1 MKKTIRLTESELI
14 DLVQRIIK
22 EQEGFDQLD
31 DTPLEDEPSLD
42 DLEDFGD
49 DIEDYGFDMED
60 DIEDTDDFQSRMR
73 QGEYI
78 KKNRPSSV
86 GFGGATRWDSESD
99 REVKKG
105 GWSPIKADDLPLE
118 KFAKSKY
125 NKFK

>member
-14 DLVQRIIK
+14 DLVKKIIK

-42 DLEDFGD
+42 DLEDFDD
-49 DIEDYGFDMED
+49 DIEDYGFDVED
-60 DIEDTDDFQSRMR
+60 EFEDDDFQTKMR
-73 QGEYI
+73 QHERM
-78 KKNRPSSV
+78 KNIRPSEYGIGS
-86 GFGGATRWDSESD
+86 GERWTNQMD
-99 REVKKG
+99 RETEKP
-105 GWSPIKADDLPLE
+105 WSPIKPDDLPLE

>member
-14 DLVQRIIK
+14 HLVKRIIK

-42 DLEDFGD
+42 DLENFDD
-49 DIEDYGFDMED
+49 DIEDYGFDIED
-60 DIEDTDDFQSRMR
+60 DFDEDDDFQSKMRHRERMR
-73 QGEYI
+73 QD
-78 KKNRPSSV
+78 RPSSV
-86 GFGGATRWDSESD
+86 GLGGATRWDSESD

-105 GWSPIKADDLPLE
+105 GWSPIKPDDLPLE